1 MGQRHGSSSKPN
13 QGRGTLLPAA
23 TTGTSMSDAMAE
35 IKKIAN
41 HLGTLGKYHI
51 RHSSELTNELRKKAS
66 FMRPADDARRQRF
79 EYIAG

>member
-1 MGQRHGSSSKPN
+1 
-13 QGRGTLLPAA
+13 
-23 TTGTSMSDAMAE
+23 MSDAMAE